1 MGLFDGTPLE
11 RPMICE
17 RCGKPLAECPCPPPA
32 EDRTTPAQQTARLA
46 IEKRQKGKVVTVVR
60 GLADEGDHLSE
71 VLSALKTRCGAG
83 GSIQDGELEIQGRHI
98 ERVKVALE
106 SLGYQVRGG

>member
-11 RPMICE
+11 RPVVCE
-17 RCGKPLAECPCPPPA
+17 TCGNPLAECICPPPA
-32 EDRTTPAQQTARLA
+32 EVRTPVQQQTARLA
-46 IEKRQKGKVVTVVR
+46 VEKRTKGKVVTIVR

-71 VLSALKTRCGAG
+71 VLSALKSRCGAG
-83 GSIQDGELEIQGRHI
+83 GSIQDGELEIQGHQL
-98 ERVKVALE
+98 ERVKVALQ